1 MGKVLNDK
9 IVLIGMPGC
18 GKTTIGKILSKELN
32 YKFCDMDEYIEETS
46 QRSIKD
52 IFAESEEVFRELETD
67 ACRDLIKRNRLVI
80 STGGGVVKK
89 SRNIEILKNNS
100 VIVFIDRPV
109 ENIVGDV
116 EVDSRPLLKD
126 GKEKVYKLYDE
137 RYSLYIKA
145 ADIIVKNDGFLKDT
159 VNEIIMLLKNKI
171 KE

>member
-1 MGKVLNDK
+1 MGKILNDK
-9 IVLIGMPGC
+9 IILIGMPGC

-89 SRNIEILKNNS
+89 SINIEILKNNS
-100 VIVFIDRPV
+100 IIVFIDRPV

-137 RYSLYIKA
+137 RYSLYIEA